1 MLKPKKTVKK
11 CLSWL
16 LALVM
21 ILSVIPVAVLAAPAD
36 LTISSAKELLAFSEK
51 VNGGEDFSGKTVE
64 LTADRLLVIGFC
76 RNIRRKQPCNQ
87 RTLHFFGLQCGTFRK
102 GKRRYG

>member
-36 LTISSAKELLAFSEK
+36 LSISSAKELLAFSEK
-51 VNGGEDFSGKTVE
+51 VNGGEDFSGKTVD
-64 LTADRLLVIGFC
+64 LTRVSSSASM
-76 RNIRRKQPCNQ
+76 
-87 RTLHFFGLQCGTFRK
+87 
-102 GKRRYG
+102 

>member
-36 LTISSAKELLAFSEK
+36 LSISSAKELLAFSEK
-51 VNGGEDFSGKTVE
+51 VNGGEDFFGKNSRAYSRISTSAE
-64 LTADRLLVIGFC
+64 KAPNGRL
-76 RNIRRKQPCNQ
+76 
-87 RTLHFFGLQCGTFRK
+87 
-102 GKRRYG
+102 

>member
-36 LTISSAKELLAFSEK
+36 LSISCLLYTSPTPRDRQKSRMPSSA
-51 VNGGEDFSGKTVE
+51 
-64 LTADRLLVIGFC
+64 
-76 RNIRRKQPCNQ
+76 
-87 RTLHFFGLQCGTFRK
+87 
-102 GKRRYG
+102 

>member
-16 LALVM
+16 LAFVM

-36 LTISSAKELLAFSEK
+36 LLNI
-51 VNGGEDFSGKTVE
+51 VGKGAARV
-64 LTADRLLVIGFC
+64 L
-76 RNIRRKQPCNQ
+76 
-87 RTLHFFGLQCGTFRK
+87 RK
-102 GKRRYG
+102 GERR

>member
-51 VNGGEDFSGKTVE
+51 VNGGPRRRRLRMD
-64 LTADRLLVIGFC
+64 ADRLLVIGFC
-76 RNIRRKQPCNQ
+76 RNIRWKQPRNQ

-102 GKRRYG
+102 GKRRYD